1 MLLSKSALPRI
12 IAFSECLRYFQTELG
27 SWIFLCNFLLSKY
40 ESQDMMAQH
49 IYFSVPLSITSICL
63 LPFYLVKSQRVSW
76 LLWSFLELIPFDS
89 KLQPQLFKWC
99 FKVIF
104 FFSTPGLNPFLLSIR
119 LRERWDEN
127 EEKGANGEGRRVIEL
142 LCLLSKLTTDPLQ
155 SWSQTDKG
163 KQKTEKTLIK
173 SVSSRCL

>member
-1 MLLSKSALPRI
+1 MLLSKSALPSI
-12 IAFSECLRYFQTELG
+12 VAISECLRYFQTELS

-40 ESQDMMAQH
+40 ESQDMMAEH

-63 LPFYLVKSQRVSW
+63 LPFYWVKSQRVSW

-89 KLQPQLFKWC
+89 KLQSQLFKWC
-99 FKVIF
+99 FKFI

-127 EEKGANGEGRRVIEL
+127 EGKGANGEGRRVIEL
-142 LCLLSKLTTDPLQ
+142 LCLLSTLTTDPLQ
-155 SWSQTDKG
+155 SWSQDG
-163 KQKTEKTLIK
+163 QG
-173 SVSSRCL
+173 